1 MDSNQSPFL
10 SKKSARL
17 AAENTALDGCREDMS
32 DVYFKVG
39 GSASLNTL
47 KWSVLLIAFPAFR
60 IWLRSGEETRSTDM
74 ALMFVIAVLTIAVT
88 AAAYI
93 SKKKGFITVSGKT
106 VSYNGNCWTD
116 SDISYVICSSF
127 GCIQVYS
134 AEEKILSFLWETD
147 NSELFIAWVKKCGIA
162 FVDKR
167 P

>member
-1 MDSNQSPFL
+1 MDRGQSPFL

-32 DVYFKVG
+32 DVCFKVG

-47 KWSVLLIAFPAFR
+47 KWAVPLIAFPALR
-60 IWLRSGEETRSTDM
+60 ILLRRGGETRGADII
-74 ALMFVIAVLTIAVT
+74 LMVMIAFLTIAVA
-88 AAAYI
+88 AAAYV

-116 SDISYVICSSF
+116 SDISYVVCSSF
-127 GCIQVYS
+127 GCIEVY
-134 AEEKILSFLWETD
+134 ADEKKILSFLWETD
-147 NSELFIAWVKKCGIA
+147 NAELFIAWVKKCGIA

-167 P
+167 T